1 MQMCKTKILK
11 FIIVNVIINIIITT
25 MASVIIIYFVE
36 LHSTHPEYGKNIQG
50 ISAGRPC
57 YPWMSCR

>member
-36 LHSTHPEYGKNIQG
+36 LHSIHPEHSKNIQG